1 MAAKRVIKRKQ
12 PKPKRSRGGRPQ
24 TTLVGQTAVASWIN
38 TKHQF
43 KCDSRSISFWQ
54 RGQRLPSG
62 GTEFFPPPFQANRYK
77 IVAVDEW
84 CRRNL
89 KAGGEQELFAKD
101 RKDLAEA
108 RIKEVE
114 ARNAERQESD
124 LYCETATA
132 ENFITAAYIQ
142 DCHLVDKLIED
153 RDGVRRLV
161 QEQGAGMG
169 LTPQQLTELDARL
182 VPALKAMNDHLKD
195 QFQNGTAAV
204 VGRAVDAKK
213 QE

>member
-1 MAAKRVIKRKQ
+1 M
-12 PKPKRSRGGRPQ
+12 
-24 TTLVGQTAVASWIN
+24 
-38 TKHQF
+38 
-43 KCDSRSISFWQ
+43 
-54 RGQRLPSG
+54 PSG

-114 ARNAERQESD
+114 ARNAERRESS
-124 LYCETATA
+124 LYCETAMA

-142 DCHLVDKLIED
+142 DCHLIDKLVED

-161 QEQGAGMG
+161 QEQAAAMG
-169 LTPQQLTELDARL
+169 LTPGQVAELDMRL
-182 VPALKAMNDHLKD
+182 VPVLKAANDHLKD
-195 QFQNGTAAV
+195 QFRNGTAAV
-204 VGRAVDAKK
+204 VGRAVEAKK